1 MSDVSGRFCR
11 GTTKDGRSCKA
22 PATEGGYC
30 FFHAHP
36 DQARI
41 LGQKG
46 GRKNRY
52 QVTNLTVPDTVT
64 SASLATILDRALE
77 ELLSGRLEPRVAAA
91 LSQLVN
97 TRRRL
102 METVELERRVAELE
116 QAPQRELAEHRGPSL
131 AREEMLSNSEEPPEE
146 HGGDNFE
153 A

>member
-1 MSDVSGRFCR
+1 M
-11 GTTKDGRSCKA
+11 
-22 PATEGGYC
+22 
-30 FFHAHP
+30 
-36 DQARI
+36 
-41 LGQKG
+41 
-46 GRKNRY
+46 
-52 QVTNLTVPDTVT
+52 PDTVT

-77 ELLSGRLEPRVAAA
+77 ELLSGRLEPRVAVA

-131 AREEMLSNSEEPPEE
+131 AREEMLSTSEEPPEE
-146 HGGDNFE
+146 YGGDNFE